1 MAGVHHHVITEGE
14 QPVRDRVDD
23 RLERAERA
31 PGGAG
36 ATVEERVA
44 GEHHAQLGRVQ
55 ADRARRVPRRV
66 QHLQRGA
73 GDLDGLTVRQ
83 RGVGRAGDGGGLTV
97 GKSKITDGFGEFANV
112 YKISDVMG
120 SYATGEAHAGA
131 GASAKAQVMTNGK
144 VSLAL
149 AGKGEGWD
157 LGVAFGK
164 FTLTPK

>member
-1 MAGVHHHVITEGE
+1 MLKLASALSLVLAG
-14 QPVRDRVDD
+14 
-23 RLERAERA
+23 AAFA
-31 PGGAG
+31 PTAQAADALTCKLTFSTSGWSLFYKTAKGAG
-36 ATVEERVA
+36 MVTCNN
-44 GEHHAQLGRVQ
+44 GQKQ
-55 ADRARRVPRRV
+55 AVSISAK
-66 QHLQRGA
+66 
-73 GDLDGLTVRQ
+73 
-83 RGVGRAGDGGGLTV
+83 GGGLTV
-97 GKSKITDGFGEFANV
+97 GKSKITDGFGEFAHV

-164 FTLTPK
+164 FTLTPM

>member
-1 MAGVHHHVITEGE
+1 MLKLASALSLI
-14 QPVRDRVDD
+14 
-23 RLERAERA
+23 L
-31 PGGAG
+31 AG
-36 ATVEERVA
+36 AAFAPT
-44 GEHHAQLGRVQ
+44 AQAADALTCKLTFSTSGWSLFYKTAKGTGMVTCNNGQKQ
-55 ADRARRVPRRV
+55 AVSISAK
-66 QHLQRGA
+66 
-73 GDLDGLTVRQ
+73 
-83 RGVGRAGDGGGLTV
+83 GGGLTV

-164 FTLTPK
+164 FTLTPM